1 MAEGVRPRL
10 TMITTMAN
18 AVLVVFLVLVY
29 VAVVTPAALLLR
41 LFGRRPLS
49 AGRGRG
55 QASYWRAVITDSD
68 DVAEYRRYY

>member
-10 TMITTMAN
+10 TMITAMAN
-18 AVLVVFLVLVY
+18 AVLIVFLVLVY
-29 VAVVTPAALLLR
+29 VLVVTPAALLLR

-49 AGRGRG
+49 SDRGRGR
-55 QASYWRAVITDSD
+55 ASYWRAVITDSD

>member
-1 MAEGVRPRL
+1 
-10 TMITTMAN
+10 MITTMAN

-49 AGRGRG
+49 SGRGRG
-55 QASYWRAVITDSD
+55 QASYCGP
-68 DVAEYRRYY
+68 